1 MRVSDRLRS
10 DPDQLLRQVQAEE
23 SKQKRARLKIF
34 LGYASGVGKSYR
46 MLDEARRRHERG
58 EDVVIGAAQ
67 DQQSKEIQAL
77 LRTLELVPPLETSD
91 GQALDVEAVLRRRP
105 QVCVIDPLAFKNPP
119 GSRHPH
125 RWQDVQELLQAGISV
140 LSGINLL
147 HIEEFREK
155 VEAITGKHTT
165 ETIPKAFLLAAD
177 EIVIVDVPP
186 DLCLARIGEK
196 LTPTGISNEQER
208 QLSELRELALL
219 LTAEVVEAQLE
230 SYLSAHGI
238 EPLFGTQER
247 ILVCITPRSDA
258 LTMIAS
264 GKRNKERFHGEL
276 FVVYVRQPH
285 LSADDQT
292 AIDRYLA
299 AAREA
304 GAVVETLESS
314 DPASAIIE
322 FAHRK
327 RITQIFLGHSLRRN
341 WRDRL
346 FGDPVQQLIRAAG
359 GMDVRIF
366 PH

>member
-1 MRVSDRLRS
+1 MRVSERS
-10 DPDQLLRQVQAEE
+10 RPDPEQFLRQAQAEE
-23 SKQKRARLKIF
+23 RKEKRARLKIF

-58 EDVVIGAAQ
+58 EDVVVGAAQ
-67 DQQSKEIQAL
+67 DQQSEEIQAL

-91 GQALDVEAVLRRRP
+91 GQAIDVEAVLRRRP
-105 QVCVIDPLAFKNPP
+105 QVCVVDPLAAENPP
-119 GSRHPH
+119 GSRNPH
-125 RWQDVQELLQAGISV
+125 RWQDVQEILRGGISV
-140 LSGINLL
+140 LTGINLL

-165 ETIPKAFLLAAD
+165 ATIPKAFLLAAD

-186 DLCLARIGEK
+186 DLALARMGEK

-230 SYLSAHGI
+230 SYLRAHSI
-238 EPLFGTQER
+238 ESLFGTQER

-258 LTMIAS
+258 MTMIAS

-276 FVVYVRQPH
+276 FVVYVRQPN
-285 LSADDQT
+285 LSPDDQT
-292 AIDRYLA
+292 AVDRYLGV
-299 AAREA
+299 AREA
-304 GAVVETLESS
+304 GASVEILEGS
-314 DPASAIIE
+314 DPSTAIIE
-322 FAHRK
+322 FARRK
-327 RITQIFLGHSLRRN
+327 HITQVFIGHSLRSN
-341 WRDRL
+341 WRERL
-346 FGDPVQQLIRAAG
+346 FGDPVQQLIRAAD

>member
-1 MRVSDRLRS
+1 
-10 DPDQLLRQVQAEE
+10 
-23 SKQKRARLKIF
+23 
-34 LGYASGVGKSYR
+34 GYASGVGKSYR
-46 MLDEARRRHERG
+46 ILDEARRRHERG
-58 EDVVIGAAQ
+58 EDVVIGAVQ
-67 DQQSKEIQAL
+67 GQRSQEVQAL
-77 LRTLELVPPLETSD
+77 VERLEMVPPCPTSD
-91 GQALDVEAVLRRRP
+91 EQALDVEAVLRRRP
-105 QVCVIDPLAFKNPP
+105 QVCVVDPLAFKNPA
-119 GSRHPH
+119 GSRHAH
-125 RWQDVQELLQAGISV
+125 RWQDVEELLRAGISV
-140 LSGINLL
+140 LTGINLL
-147 HIEEFREK
+147 HIEEFCEK

-186 DLCLARIGEK
+186 DLALARMGEK
-196 LTPTGISNEQER
+196 LTPTGISNERER

-230 SYLSAHGI
+230 SYLRAHGI
-238 EPLFGTQER
+238 EPLYGTQER

-258 LTMIAS
+258 LSMIAS

-285 LSADDQT
+285 LSANDRA

-304 GAVVETLESS
+304 GAVVEILESR

-322 FAHRK
+322 FARRK
-327 RITQIFLGHSLRRN
+327 RITQIFVGHSLRRN

-346 FGDPVQQLIRAAG
+346 FGDPVQQLIRAAER
-359 GMDVRIF
+359 MDVRIF